1 MKFGQ
6 TQRHPEW
13 RIIVDLLRAAD
24 WGEVVTDRT
33 IADATGLKA
42 DTRLYYRHVAQAR
55 KVLLRDHEI
64 LMLREVKVGYKRGN
78 PRDYGPDARRDLRLG
93 DRRHRL
99 AERKLGAAPAHR
111 LTAQEVKELEHA
123 MMLVKAIRQATRQA
137 YRTMKNVLTAVQPH
151 RALSEAR
158 EAHEQETTGQQ
169 PH

>member
-33 IADATGLKA
+33 IADATGLRV
-42 DTRLYYRHVAQAR
+42 DTRIYYQHVAQAR
-55 KVLLRDHEI
+55 KVLLRDHDI
-64 LMLREVKVGYKRGN
+64 VMLRELKVGYKRAT
-78 PRDYGPDARRDLRLG
+78 PQEYGPEARNLLRLG
-93 DRRHRL
+93 ARRIRRG
-99 AERKLGAAPAHR
+99 EKTIDAAPAHL
-111 LTAQEVKELEHA
+111 LTAQQVKELEHA
-123 MMLVKAIRQATRQA
+123 MVLIKAVRQSVQQA
-137 YRTMKNVLTAVQPH
+137 FRTMKNVLTAVQPH

-158 EAHEQETTGQQ
+158 EAHEQETTEQQ